1 MNYKQQSSFPGFPR
15 TSGRAQAGKA
25 GQLLIDAGLGGATAE
40 GGGRGRQGA
49 GREEKGGGLGGA
61 GCGGIGG
68 SLGGAPVDT
77 DREKRSTEKSKEELR
92 SERAER
98 VEGGG
103 CFGARR
109 EAMSREVDERARP
122 AGRRWM
128 QMF

>member
-1 MNYKQQSSFPGFPR
+1 M
-15 TSGRAQAGKA
+15 
-25 GQLLIDAGLGGATAE
+25 L
-40 GGGRGRQGA
+40 A
-49 GREEKGGGLGGA
+49 GRRRSGGLREQDGKIRVTLGGA